1 MKKIFYLILFI
12 FNITNASSI
21 ESKIIYVIEN
31 EIITNIDIKNEFKY
45 ISALNSQ
52 LKNLPKEKIFNI
64 ARESIIREKIKK
76 VEILKNFKNLDVNE
90 EYLDLLIKNIYNNL
104 KINSHEEFKN
114 YLKNYN
120 LQIRDIEE
128 KIKIEALWNELIIK
142 KYNSKININI
152 EQIKRDIK
160 NTKSLINK
168 NYLLSEIVFEIKDTK
183 KLNEKYILIKKS
195 TEDIGFKNTAS
206 IYSISDTA
214 KIGGNIGWINERSL
228 SKVIYENIS
237 QLKKGEISKPL
248 IIPGGVLILKIND
261 IKNETMKL
269 DPEKELERIVS
280 FKKNKQLNQYS
291 KIYFNK
297 IKKNQGFSE

>member
-76 VEILKNFKNLDVNE
+76 IEILKNFKNLDVNE
-90 EYLDLLIKNIYNNL
+90 KYLDLLIKNIYNNL

-120 LQIRDIEE
+120 LEIRDIEE
-128 KIKIEALWNELIIK
+128 KVKIEALWNELIVK

-206 IYSISDTA
+206 IYSISDTS
-214 KIGGNIGWINERSL
+214 KIGGNLGWINERSL
-228 SKVIYENIS
+228 SKVIYENIF

-248 IIPGGVLILKIND
+248 IIPGGILILKIND

-297 IKKNQGFSE
+297 VKKNQGLSE

>member
-120 LQIRDIEE
+120 LEIRDIEE
-128 KIKIEALWNELIIK
+128 KIKIEALWNELIVK

-228 SKVIYENIS
+228 SKVIYENIY

-248 IIPGGVLILKIND
+248 IIPGGILILKIND

-280 FKKNKQLNQYS
+280 FKKNRQLNQYS

>member
-64 ARESIIREKIKK
+64 ARESILREKIKK

-120 LQIRDIEE
+120 LEIRDIEE
-128 KIKIEALWNELIIK
+128 KIKIEALWNELIVK

-248 IIPGGVLILKIND
+248 IIPGGILILKIND
-261 IKNETMKL
+261 IKKETMKL

-280 FKKNKQLNQYS
+280 FKKNRQLNQYS

>member
-31 EIITNIDIKNEFKY
+31 EIITNVDIKNEFKY

-120 LQIRDIEE
+120 LEIRDIEE
-128 KIKIEALWNELIIK
+128 KVKIEALWNELIVK

-152 EQIKRDIK
+152 EQIKKDIK

-206 IYSISDTA
+206 IYSISDTS
-214 KIGGNIGWINERSL
+214 KIGGNLGWINERSL
-228 SKVIYENIS
+228 SKVIYEKIF

-248 IIPGGVLILKIND
+248 IIPGGILILKIND

-280 FKKNKQLNQYS
+280 FKKNRQLNQYS

>member
-76 VEILKNFKNLDVNE
+76 IEILKNFKNLDVNE
-90 EYLDLLIKNIYNNL
+90 KYLDLLIKNIYNNL

-120 LQIRDIEE
+120 LEIRDIEE
-128 KIKIEALWNELIIK
+128 KVKIEALWNELIVK

-206 IYSISDTA
+206 IYSISDTS
-214 KIGGNIGWINERSL
+214 KIGGSIGWINERSL

-248 IIPGGVLILKIND
+248 IIPGGILILKIDD
-261 IKNETMKL
+261 IKNETIKL
-269 DPEKELERIVS
+269 DPEKELERIVN

-297 IKKNQGFSE
+297 VKKNQGLSE

>member
-1 MKKIFYLILFI
+1 MKKFFFIILFI

-52 LKNLPKEKIFNI
+52 LKSLPKEKIFNI

-76 VEILKNFKNLDVNE
+76 IEILKNFKNLDVNKK
-90 EYLDLLIKNIYNNL
+90 YLDLLIKNIYNNL

-120 LQIRDIEE
+120 LEIRDIEE
-128 KIKIEALWNELIIK
+128 KVKIEALWNELIVK

-160 NTKSLINK
+160 NTKSLTNK

-183 KLNEKYILIKKS
+183 ELNEKYILIKKS
-195 TEDIGFKNTAS
+195 AEDIGFENTAS
-206 IYSISDTA
+206 IYSISDTS
-214 KIGGNIGWINERSL
+214 KIGGSIGWINERSL
-228 SKVIYENIS
+228 SKVVYENIS

-248 IIPGGVLILKIND
+248 IIPGGILILKIND

-280 FKKNKQLNQYS
+280 FKKNRQLNQYS

>member
-52 LKNLPKEKIFNI
+52 LKNLPKEKIFNS

-76 VEILKNFKNLDVNE
+76 VEVLKNFKNLDVNE

-120 LQIRDIEE
+120 LEIRDIEE
-128 KIKIEALWNELIIK
+128 KVKIEALWNELIVK

-183 KLNEKYILIKKS
+183 KLNERYILIKKS

-206 IYSISDTA
+206 IYSISDTS

-248 IIPGGVLILKIND
+248 IIPGGILILKIND
-261 IKNETMKL
+261 IKNETIKL
-269 DPEKELERIVS
+269 DPEKELERIVN

>member
-120 LQIRDIEE
+120 LEIRDIEE
-128 KIKIEALWNELIIK
+128 KVKIEALWNELIVK

-183 KLNEKYILIKKS
+183 KLNEKYILIKNS

-206 IYSISDTA
+206 IYSISDTS
-214 KIGGNIGWINERSL
+214 KIGGNLGWINERSL
-228 SKVIYENIS
+228 SKVIYEKIF

-248 IIPGGVLILKIND
+248 IIPGGILILKIND

-280 FKKNKQLNQYS
+280 FKKNRQLNQYS

>member
-120 LQIRDIEE
+120 LEIRDIGE
-128 KIKIEALWNELIIK
+128 KVKIEALWNELIVK

-206 IYSISDTA
+206 IYSISDTS
-214 KIGGNIGWINERSL
+214 KIGGNLGWINERSL
-228 SKVIYENIS
+228 SKVIYENIF

-248 IIPGGVLILKIND
+248 IIPGGILILKIND

-280 FKKNKQLNQYS
+280 FKKNRQLNQYS

>member
-76 VEILKNFKNLDVNE
+76 IEILKNFKNLDVNE
-90 EYLDLLIKNIYNNL
+90 KYLDLLIKNIYNNL

-120 LQIRDIEE
+120 LEIRDIEE
-128 KIKIEALWNELIIK
+128 KVKIEALWNELIVK

-206 IYSISDTA
+206 IYSISDTS
-214 KIGGNIGWINERSL
+214 KIGGNLGWINERSL
-228 SKVIYENIS
+228 SKVIYENIF

-248 IIPGGVLILKIND
+248 IIPGGILILKIND

-280 FKKNKQLNQYS
+280 FKKNRQLNQYS

>member
-76 VEILKNFKNLDVNE
+76 IEILKNFKNLDVNE
-90 EYLDLLIKNIYNNL
+90 KYLDLLIKNIYNNL

-120 LQIRDIEE
+120 LEIRDIEE
-128 KIKIEALWNELIIK
+128 KVKIEALWNELIVK

-206 IYSISDTA
+206 IYSISDTS
-214 KIGGNIGWINERSL
+214 KIGGSIGWINERSL

-248 IIPGGVLILKIND
+248 IIPGGILILKIND

-297 IKKNQGFSE
+297 VKKNQGLSE

>member
-120 LQIRDIEE
+120 LEIRDIEE
-128 KIKIEALWNELIIK
+128 KVKIEALWNELIVK

-248 IIPGGVLILKIND
+248 IIPGGILILKIND

-280 FKKNKQLNQYS
+280 FKKNRQLNQYS

>member
-31 EIITNIDIKNEFKY
+31 EIITNVDIKNEFKY

-76 VEILKNFKNLDVNE
+76 IEILKNFKNLDVNE
-90 EYLDLLIKNIYNNL
+90 KYLDLLIKNIYNNL

-120 LQIRDIEE
+120 LEIRDIGE
-128 KIKIEALWNELIIK
+128 KVKIEALWNELIIK

-160 NTKSLINK
+160 NTKSLTNK
-168 NYLLSEIVFEIKDTK
+168 NYLLSEIIFEIKDTK
-183 KLNEKYILIKKS
+183 ELNEKYTLIKKS
-195 TEDIGFKNTAS
+195 AEDIGFKNTVS
-206 IYSISDTA
+206 IYSISDTS

-228 SKVIYENIS
+228 SKVIYENIY

-248 IIPGGVLILKIND
+248 IIPGGILILKIND
-261 IKNETMKL
+261 IKNETIKL

-297 IKKNQGFSE
+297 VKKNQGLSE

>member
-120 LQIRDIEE
+120 LEIRDIGE
-128 KIKIEALWNELIIK
+128 KVKIEALWNELIVK

-206 IYSISDTA
+206 IYSISDTS

-228 SKVIYENIS
+228 SKAIYENIY

-248 IIPGGVLILKIND
+248 IIPGGILILKIND
-261 IKNETMKL
+261 IKNETIKL

-280 FKKNKQLNQYS
+280 FKNNKQLNQYS

-297 IKKNQGFSE
+297 VKKNQGLSE

>member
-1 MKKIFYLILFI
+1 MKKIFFLILFI

-21 ESKIIYVIEN
+21 ETKIIYVIEN

-120 LQIRDIEE
+120 LEIRDIEE
-128 KIKIEALWNELIIK
+128 KVKIEALWNELIVK

-206 IYSISDTA
+206 IYSISDTS
-214 KIGGNIGWINERSL
+214 KIGGNLGWINERSL

-248 IIPGGVLILKIND
+248 IIPGGILILKIND

-280 FKKNKQLNQYS
+280 FKKNRQLNQYS

>member
-120 LQIRDIEE
+120 LEIRDIEE
-128 KIKIEALWNELIIK
+128 KVKIEALWNELIVK

-152 EQIKRDIK
+152 EQIKKDIK

-206 IYSISDTA
+206 IYSISDTS

-228 SKVIYENIS
+228 SKAIYENIY

-280 FKKNKQLNQYS
+280 FKKNRQLNQYS

>member
-64 ARESIIREKIKK
+64 ARESILREKIKK

-120 LQIRDIEE
+120 LEIRDIEE
-128 KIKIEALWNELIIK
+128 KIKIEALWNELIVK

-248 IIPGGVLILKIND
+248 IIPGGILILKIND

-280 FKKNKQLNQYS
+280 FKKNRQLNQYS

>member
-76 VEILKNFKNLDVNE
+76 IEILKNFKNLDVNE
-90 EYLDLLIKNIYNNL
+90 KYLDLLIKNIYNNL

-120 LQIRDIEE
+120 LEIRDIEE
-128 KIKIEALWNELIIK
+128 KVKIEALWNELIIK

-206 IYSISDTA
+206 IYSISDTS
-214 KIGGNIGWINERSL
+214 KIGGNLGWINERSL
-228 SKVIYENIS
+228 SKVIYENIF

-248 IIPGGVLILKIND
+248 IIPGGILILKIND

-280 FKKNKQLNQYS
+280 FKKNRQLNQYS

>member
-1 MKKIFYLILFI
+1 M
-12 FNITNASSI
+12 
-21 ESKIIYVIEN
+21 
-31 EIITNIDIKNEFKY
+31 
-45 ISALNSQ
+45 
-52 LKNLPKEKIFNI
+52 
-64 ARESIIREKIKK
+64 
-76 VEILKNFKNLDVNE
+76 
-90 EYLDLLIKNIYNNL
+90 

-120 LQIRDIEE
+120 LEIRDIGE
-128 KIKIEALWNELIIK
+128 KVKIEALWNELIVK

-206 IYSISDTA
+206 IYSISDTS
-214 KIGGNIGWINERSL
+214 KIGGNLGWINERSL
-228 SKVIYENIS
+228 SKVIYENIF

-248 IIPGGVLILKIND
+248 IIPGGILILKIND

-280 FKKNKQLNQYS
+280 FKKNRQLNQYS

>member
-1 MKKIFYLILFI
+1 MKKFFYLILFI

-64 ARESIIREKIKK
+64 ARESILREKIKK

-120 LQIRDIEE
+120 LEIRDIEE
-128 KIKIEALWNELIIK
+128 KIKIEALWNELIVK

-206 IYSISDTA
+206 IYSISDTS

-228 SKVIYENIS
+228 SKAIYENIY

-248 IIPGGVLILKIND
+248 IIPGGILILKIND

-280 FKKNKQLNQYS
+280 FKKNRQLNQYS

>member
-120 LQIRDIEE
+120 LEIRDIEE
-128 KIKIEALWNELIIK
+128 KVKIEALWNELIVK

-152 EQIKRDIK
+152 EQIKKDIK

-206 IYSISDTA
+206 IYSISDTS
-214 KIGGNIGWINERSL
+214 KIGGNLGWINERSL
-228 SKVIYENIS
+228 SKVIYEKIF

-248 IIPGGVLILKIND
+248 IIPGGILILKIND

-280 FKKNKQLNQYS
+280 FKKNRQLNQYS

>member
-76 VEILKNFKNLDVNE
+76 IEILKNFKNLDVNKK
-90 EYLDLLIKNIYNNL
+90 YLDLLIKNIYNNL

-120 LQIRDIEE
+120 LEIRDIEE
-128 KIKIEALWNELIIK
+128 KVKIEALWNELIVK

-206 IYSISDTA
+206 IYSISDTS
-214 KIGGNIGWINERSL
+214 KIGGSIGWINERSL
-228 SKVIYENIS
+228 SKVVYENIS

-248 IIPGGVLILKIND
+248 IIPGGILILKIND

-280 FKKNKQLNQYS
+280 FKKNRQLNQYS

-297 IKKNQGFSE
+297 VKKNQELSE

>member
-31 EIITNIDIKNEFKY
+31 EIITNVDIKNEFKY
-45 ISALNSQ
+45 ISALNNQ
-52 LKNLPKEKIFNI
+52 LKDLPKEKIFNI

-104 KINSHEEFKN
+104 KINSPEEFKN

-206 IYSISDTA
+206 IYSISDTS

-228 SKVIYENIS
+228 SKAIYENIY

-269 DPEKELERIVS
+269 DPEKELERIVN

-297 IKKNQGFSE
+297 VKKNQGLSE

>member
-90 EYLDLLIKNIYNNL
+90 EYLDLLIKNIYNNF

-120 LQIRDIEE
+120 LEIRDIEE
-128 KIKIEALWNELIIK
+128 KVKIEALWNELIVK

-152 EQIKRDIK
+152 EQIKKDIK

-206 IYSISDTA
+206 IYSISDTS
-214 KIGGNIGWINERSL
+214 KIGGNLGWINERSL
-228 SKVIYENIS
+228 SKVIYEKIF

-248 IIPGGVLILKIND
+248 IIPGGILILKIND

-280 FKKNKQLNQYS
+280 FKKNRQLNQYS

>member
-21 ESKIIYVIEN
+21 ESKIIYIIEN

-64 ARESIIREKIKK
+64 ARESILREKIKK

-120 LQIRDIEE
+120 LEIRDIEE
-128 KIKIEALWNELIIK
+128 KVKIEALWNELIVK

-248 IIPGGVLILKIND
+248 IIPGGILILKIND

-280 FKKNKQLNQYS
+280 FKKNRQLNQYS

>member
-21 ESKIIYVIEN
+21 ESKIIYIIEN

-120 LQIRDIEE
+120 LEIRDIEE
-128 KIKIEALWNELIIK
+128 KVKIEALWNELIVK

-160 NTKSLINK
+160 NTKSLTNK
-168 NYLLSEIVFEIKDTK
+168 NYLLSEIIFEIKDTK
-183 KLNEKYILIKKS
+183 ELNEKYTLIKKS
-195 TEDIGFKNTAS
+195 AEDIGFKNTAS

-248 IIPGGVLILKIND
+248 IIPGGILILKIND

-280 FKKNKQLNQYS
+280 FKKNRQLNQYS

>member
-45 ISALNSQ
+45 ISILNSQ

-104 KINSHEEFKN
+104 KINSHEEFKD

-120 LQIRDIEE
+120 LEIRDIEE
-128 KIKIEALWNELIIK
+128 KIKIEALWNDLIVK
-142 KYNSKININI
+142 KYNSKINIDI

-206 IYSISDTA
+206 IYSISDTS

-228 SKVIYENIS
+228 SKVIYENIY

-248 IIPGGVLILKIND
+248 IIPGGILILKIDD
-261 IKNETMKL
+261 IKNETIKL
-269 DPEKELERIVS
+269 DPEKELERIVN

-297 IKKNQGFSE
+297 VKKNQELSE

>member
-120 LQIRDIEE
+120 LEIRDIEE
-128 KIKIEALWNELIIK
+128 KVKIEALWNELIVK

-206 IYSISDTA
+206 IYSISDTS
-214 KIGGNIGWINERSL
+214 KIGGNLGWINERSL
-228 SKVIYENIS
+228 SKVIYENIF

-248 IIPGGVLILKIND
+248 IIPGGILILKIND

-280 FKKNKQLNQYS
+280 FKKNRQLNQYS

>member
-21 ESKIIYVIEN
+21 ESKIIYIIEN

-120 LQIRDIEE
+120 LEIRDIGE
-128 KIKIEALWNELIIK
+128 KVKIEALWNELIVK

-206 IYSISDTA
+206 IYSISDTS
-214 KIGGNIGWINERSL
+214 KIGGNLGWINERSL
-228 SKVIYENIS
+228 SKVIYENIF

-248 IIPGGVLILKIND
+248 IIPGGILILKIND

-269 DPEKELERIVS
+269 DPEKELERIVN

-297 IKKNQGFSE
+297 VKKNQGLSE

>member
-76 VEILKNFKNLDVNE
+76 IEILKNFKNLDVNKK
-90 EYLDLLIKNIYNNL
+90 YLDLLIKNIYNNL

-120 LQIRDIEE
+120 LEIRDIEE
-128 KIKIEALWNELIIK
+128 KVKIEALWNELIVK

-160 NTKSLINK
+160 NTKSLTNK

-183 KLNEKYILIKKS
+183 ELNEKYILIKKS
-195 TEDIGFKNTAS
+195 AEDIGFKNTAS
-206 IYSISDTA
+206 IYSISDTS
-214 KIGGNIGWINERSL
+214 KIGGSIGWINERSL

-248 IIPGGVLILKIND
+248 IIPGGILILKIND
-261 IKNETMKL
+261 IKNEIIKL
-269 DPEKELERIVS
+269 DPEKELERIVN

-297 IKKNQGFSE
+297 VKKNQGLSE

>member
-1 MKKIFYLILFI
+1 MKKFFYLILFI

-64 ARESIIREKIKK
+64 ARESILREKIKK

-120 LQIRDIEE
+120 LEIRDIEE
-128 KIKIEALWNELIIK
+128 KIKIEALWNELIVK

-248 IIPGGVLILKIND
+248 IIPGGILILKIND

-269 DPEKELERIVS
+269 DPEKELERMVS

-297 IKKNQGFSE
+297 VKKNQGLSE

>member
-120 LQIRDIEE
+120 LEIRDIEE
-128 KIKIEALWNELIIK
+128 KIKIEALWNELIVK

-206 IYSISDTA
+206 IYSISDTS

-228 SKVIYENIS
+228 SKAIYENIY

-248 IIPGGVLILKIND
+248 IIPGGILILKIND

-297 IKKNQGFSE
+297 VKKNQGLSE

>member
-45 ISALNSQ
+45 ISILNSQ

-76 VEILKNFKNLDVNE
+76 VEVLKNFKNLDVNE

-120 LQIRDIEE
+120 LEIRDIEE
-128 KIKIEALWNELIIK
+128 KVKIEALWNELIVK

-160 NTKSLINK
+160 NTKSLTNK
-168 NYLLSEIVFEIKDTK
+168 NYLLSEIIFEIKDTK
-183 KLNEKYILIKKS
+183 ELNEKYTLIKKS
-195 TEDIGFKNTAS
+195 AEDIGFKNTAS
-206 IYSISDTA
+206 IYSISDTS
-214 KIGGNIGWINERSL
+214 KIGGNLGWINERSL
-228 SKVIYENIS
+228 SKVIYEKIF

-248 IIPGGVLILKIND
+248 IIPGGILILKIND

-280 FKKNKQLNQYS
+280 FKKNRQLNQYS

>member
-120 LQIRDIEE
+120 LEIRDIEE
-128 KIKIEALWNELIIK
+128 KVKIEALWNELIVK

-206 IYSISDTA
+206 IYSISDTS
-214 KIGGNIGWINERSL
+214 KIGGNLGWINERSL

-248 IIPGGVLILKIND
+248 IIPGGILILKIND

-280 FKKNKQLNQYS
+280 FKKNRQLNQYS

>member
-120 LQIRDIEE
+120 LEIRDIEE
-128 KIKIEALWNELIIK
+128 KVKIEALWNELIVK

-206 IYSISDTA
+206 IYSISDTS
-214 KIGGNIGWINERSL
+214 KIGGSIGWINERSL

-248 IIPGGVLILKIND
+248 IIPGGILILKIND

-280 FKKNKQLNQYS
+280 FKKNRQLNQYS

>member
-120 LQIRDIEE
+120 LEIRDIEE
-128 KIKIEALWNELIIK
+128 KVKIEALWNELIVK

-183 KLNEKYILIKKS
+183 ELNEKYTLIKKS
-195 TEDIGFKNTAS
+195 AEDIGFKNTAS
-206 IYSISDTA
+206 IYSISDTS
-214 KIGGNIGWINERSL
+214 KIGGSIGWINERSL
-228 SKVIYENIS
+228 SKVIYENIY

-248 IIPGGVLILKIND
+248 IIPGGILILKIND

-280 FKKNKQLNQYS
+280 FKKNRQLNQYS